1 MAGTETMVTA
11 RDVTKYYGLH
21 RAVDRISFDLH
32 SGEVLGFLGPN
43 GAGKTTTMK
52 MLTCFLAPTA
62 GSIKVK
68 GHDVSEEPLRVR
80 QMMGYLPENAPLY
93 PDMTV
98 MGFLR
103 FCAEVRGITGRERD
117 LRVGRSAEQ
126 CGIADRM
133 RDPIGI
139 LSKGLR
145 QRVGLAQA
153 ILPDPEILILDEP
166 TSGLDPNQIVEIRG
180 IVRELGR
187 TKTVI
192 LSTHI
197 LSEVELTC
205 RRAII
210 VNQGRIVADAPLEE
224 LRGQLR
230 EERRRYLFAVGAGS
244 SGVVPGEA
252 EVRERLRAMSWVED
266 ATLVDRGPGEPP
278 TWSIVASTMNDLRPE
293 LFRLAMERGWS
304 VLELHHELATLEQVF
319 LRLTQEDLQPSQGN

>member
-1 MAGTETMVTA
+1 MVTA
-11 RDVTKYYGLH
+11 RDVTKFYGLH

-32 SGEVLGFLGPN
+32 PGEVLGFLGPN

-52 MLTCFLAPTA
+52 MLTCFLAPSA

-68 GHDVSEEPLRVR
+68 GLDVSEEPLRVR

-117 LRVGRSAEQ
+117 MRVSRSAEQ

-205 RRAII
+205 GRAII
-210 VNQGRIVADAPLEE
+210 VNQGKVVADASLDE
-224 LRGQLR
+224 LRSRLR
-230 EERRRYLFAVGAGS
+230 GERRRYLFAVGPGAG
-244 SGVVPGEA
+244 GAPPAEA
-252 EVRERLRAMSWVED
+252 YVRDRLKSLSWVED
-266 ATLVDRGPGEPP
+266 VAPVDRGPGEPP
-278 TWSIVASTMNDLRPE
+278 TWAILAGTTNDLRPE
-293 LFRLAMERGWS
+293 LFRLATDQKWS
-304 VLELHHELATLEQVF
+304 ILELHRDLATLEQVF
-319 LRLTQEDLQPSQGN
+319 LRLTQEDLEPLPGN

>member
-21 RAVDRISFDLH
+21 RAVDQISFDLH
-32 SGEVLGFLGPN
+32 PGEVLGFLGPN

-52 MLTCFLAPTA
+52 MLTCFLAPSA

-68 GHDVSEEPLRVR
+68 GLDVSEEPLRVR

-117 LRVGRSAEQ
+117 MRVSRSAEQ

-133 RDPIGI
+133 RDPIGV

-180 IVRELGR
+180 IIKELGR

-205 RRAII
+205 QRAII
-210 VNQGRIVADAPLEE
+210 VNQGKVVADASLDE
-224 LRGQLR
+224 LRSKLR
-230 EERRRYLFAVGAGS
+230 GERRRYLFAVGAGAA
-244 SGVVPGEA
+244 GAPTEA
-252 EVRERLRAMSWVED
+252 DVKARLRAMPWVED
-266 ATLVDRGPGEPP
+266 VALVDRGPDEP
-278 TWSIVASTMNDLRPE
+278 TTYAVLAGTTNDLRPE
-293 LFRLAMERGWS
+293 LFRLAADQGWPL
-304 VLELHHELATLEQVF
+304 LELHRDLATLEQVF
-319 LRLTQEDLQPSQGN
+319 LRLTQEDLEPLQGS

>member
-11 RDVTKYYGLH
+11 RDVTKFYGLH
-21 RAVDRISFDLH
+21 RAVDRISFELH
-32 SGEVLGFLGPN
+32 PGEVLGFLGPN

-52 MLTCFLAPTA
+52 MLTCFLAPSA
-62 GSIKVK
+62 GSIRVK
-68 GHDVSEEPLRVR
+68 GLDVSEEPLRVR
-80 QMMGYLPENAPLY
+80 QLMGYLPENAPLY

-117 LRVGRSAEQ
+117 LRVSRSAEQ
-126 CGIADRM
+126 CGIFDRM

-180 IVRELGR
+180 IIRELGR

-205 RRAII
+205 QRAII
-210 VNQGRIVADAPLEE
+210 VNQGKVVADASLDE

-230 EERRRYLFAVGAGS
+230 GERRRYLFAVGAGA
-244 SGVVPGEA
+244 GVAPTEA
-252 EVRERLRAMSWVED
+252 DLRARLKKIAGVQD
-266 ATLVDRGPGEPP
+266 VALVDRGPGEPE
-278 TWSIVASTMNDLRPE
+278 TYAILADTTNDLRPE
-293 LFRLAMERGWS
+293 LARLALDQGWPL
-304 VLELHHELATLEQVF
+304 LELHRDLATLEQVF
-319 LRLTQEDLQPSQGN
+319 LRLTQEDLAAAKGN